1 MISIT
6 TLQKFKSSPGTM
18 SLNELE
24 EVRVFL
30 KMFKEYYSCYTKA
43 DFRQDYEGVCY
54 NGIQA
59 DVDKVSWYLNFK
71 GANE

>member
-18 SLNELE
+18 SNNELK
-24 EVRVFL
+24 EVKAFL
-30 KMFKEYYSCYTKA
+30 KKFKEYHSRYTEAGCIA
-43 DFRQDYEGVCY
+43 DDTGVCY
-54 NGIQA
+54 NEIQRHLDRA
-59 DVDKVSWYLNFK
+59 YGYLNFK